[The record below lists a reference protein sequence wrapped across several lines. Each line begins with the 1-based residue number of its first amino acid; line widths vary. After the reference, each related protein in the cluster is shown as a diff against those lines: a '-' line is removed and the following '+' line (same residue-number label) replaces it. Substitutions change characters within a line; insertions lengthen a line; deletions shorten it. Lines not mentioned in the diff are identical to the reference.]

1 MRLLSGM
8 LEANMS
14 ITRGPIVIC
23 TNEKA
28 EQFLNM
34 DLTNFQSQAPQK
46 LLSFAVSGMETH

>member
-14 ITRGPIVIC
+14 ITRGPTVIC
-23 TNEKA
+23 TNEMA
-28 EQFLNM
+28 EQFLNV
-34 DLTNFQSQAPQK
+34 DLTNFQSQAPPQ